1 MVKVVTGGDV
11 HLHKTKV
18 NKESRV
24 VDLLHYV
31 EGINNKVYFS
41 TRYKKG
47 FDGVQSEKIL
57 YKNNEKL
64 LLAANIL
71 ALLQIIPFIL
81 QLLLVLVNMTK
92 YNTLEEESDVSNLT

>member
-1 MVKVVTGGDV
+1 M
-11 HLHKTKV
+11 
-18 NKESRV
+18 NPC
-24 VDLLHYV
+24 
-31 EGINNKVYFS
+31 F
-41 TRYKKG
+41 KG
-47 FDGVQSEKIL
+47 YDGVQSEKIL

-92 YNTLEEESDVSNLT
+92 YTTLEEESDVANLT

>member
-1 MVKVVTGGDV
+1 MQVILPRRKI
-11 HLHKTKV
+11 
-18 NKESRV
+18 
-24 VDLLHYV
+24 
-31 EGINNKVYFS
+31 INLNLA
-41 TRYKKG
+41 KG

-64 LLAANIL
+64 ILAVNIL

-92 YNTLEEESDVSNLT
+92 YNTLQEESDVTDLT

>member
-1 MVKVVTGGDV
+1 MDQFIYFLSLLNPYVKG
-11 HLHKTKV
+11 
-18 NKESRV
+18 
-24 VDLLHYV
+24 Y
-31 EGINNKVYFS
+31 
-41 TRYKKG
+41 
-47 FDGVQSEKIL
+47 DGVQSEKIL

-92 YNTLEEESDVSNLT
+92 YTTLEEESDVANLT